1 MSDRVC
7 LVVNRSFMATNKSY
21 MKRATYSKQGLIV
34 ATQYTHV
41 AARIKVAAFIS
52 RSKALWVPRV

>member
-7 LVVNRSFMATNKSY
+7 LVVNRSFMAT
-21 MKRATYSKQGLIV
+21 KQRLIV

-41 AARIKVAAFIS
+41 AARIKVAAFIF